1 MLARMLKGMLA
12 PARAPAAAAQAK
24 LDNAAAEHYEAAVE
38 HARAGRLQQAAAACR
53 AALGCAPNFT
63 AAYLLLAEIALP
75 GENYFQLLGR
85 IHAHL
90 RPRTYVEI
98 GVAQGDSLRFVGP
111 GTRVLAVDPE
121 PRIPFTLPPNVR
133 VFAQTSDD
141 FFARQDVRAEL
152 DGLPVDLAFIDG
164 MHHFDFALRDF
175 VNLEALCAPE
185 STILIHDVYP
195 LDERTAAR
203 DRVTAFWSGD
213 IWRLVLLLRE
223 HRPDLAIHTVGT
235 PPTGLAVVRNLD
247 PRSRYLRERLD
258 DLIDEYLALDF
269 AVLDGAKPERLALMP
284 NDWAQV
290 RAVLDAP
297 PRR

>member
-1 MLARMLKGMLA
+1 MLARLLKGMLA
-12 PARAPAAAAQAK
+12 PARAPKADRARR
-24 LDNAAAEHYEAAVE
+24 DAAAEHYETAVE
-38 HARAGRLQQAAAACR
+38 HARAGRLGEAAAACR
-53 AALGCAPNFT
+53 AALGCEPNFT

-98 GVAQGDSLRFVGP
+98 GVAQGDSLRLVGP

-121 PRIPFTLPPNVR
+121 PRIPFELPPSVR
-133 VFAQTSDD
+133 VFAQTSDE
-141 FFARQDVRAEL
+141 FFASHDVRAEL
-152 DGLPVDLAFIDG
+152 GGLPVDLAFIDG

-203 DRVTAFWSGD
+203 ERVTDFWSGD
-213 IWRLVLLLRE
+213 IWRLVLLLRA

-247 PRSRYLRERLD
+247 PQSRYLRERLD
-258 DLIDEYLALDF
+258 ELVEEYLAVDF
-269 AVLDGAKPERLALMP
+269 AVLGGVKADRLALMP
-284 NDWAQV
+284 NDWAAV
-290 RAVLDAP
+290 RSVLDAP